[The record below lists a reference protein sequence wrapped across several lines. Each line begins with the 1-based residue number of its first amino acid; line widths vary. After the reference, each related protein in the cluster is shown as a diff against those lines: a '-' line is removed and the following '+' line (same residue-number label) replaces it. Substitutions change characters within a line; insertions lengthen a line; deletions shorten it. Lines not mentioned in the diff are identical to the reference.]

1 MNENDRQGPKNP
13 NSERASRAGIILNGN
28 SVLSLRQSRVLS
40 RLRER
45 FAINGPPMI
54 MVAL

>member
-1 MNENDRQGPKNP
+1 LDEAVWQGR
-13 NSERASRAGIILNGN
+13 SSAGHRLILFGNGN